1 MKELSNIVSKM
12 YSNLYASE
20 DVLYYYTIHV
30 DESDEERDLAIKQ
43 WGAVCG
49 VNKAFMSLALYP
61 TEEKAH
67 DAMLRRLKEIVD
79 VAIRRGY
86 EQVGQI
92 VDEQREFAEWWA
104 YADLTHNGKPI
115 RVWGRLD
122 GVSTI

>member
-1 MKELSNIVSKM
+1 MKELSSIVSRM
-12 YSNLYASE
+12 YSNLYESE

-30 DESDEERDLAIKQ
+30 DETDEERDLAIKQ

-67 DAMLRRLKEIVD
+67 DAMINRLK
-79 VAIRRGY
+79 AIIDTAIKHGY
-86 EQVGQI
+86 EQVGQM

-104 YADLTHNGKPI
+104 YADFRHNGKTL

-122 GVSTI
+122 GVSII